1 MSIFLGFDT
10 AKAWDYENA
19 FHLTS
24 DVTRLGKIAAHFELY
39 RMITGL
45 PGHVVELGVFKGCSL
60 VRFATFRELLE
71 SPRSRKIIGFDAF
84 GAFPAPDAADPHA
97 AADKAFVA
105 GWEHGAGQGITVEA
119 LRGVLAHKGIGNVE
133 LVAGDIRQTLPV
145 WAAAHP
151 AARVALLHIDTDVRE
166 PAALGLELLYDRV
179 VPGGIVV
186 LDDYGTECGGT
197 AAVEAFFAG
206 RGVRL
211 CKLPFSHETPV
222 FVVKE

>member
-1 MSIFLGFDT
+1 MTSIMGFDT
-10 AKAWDYENA
+10 TRAWDYENG

-24 DVTRLGKIAAHFELY
+24 DITRIGKIVAHYELY

-45 PGHVVELGVFKGCSL
+45 PGHVLELGVFKGCSL
-60 VRFATFRELLE
+60 LRFATFREMLE

-84 GAFPAPDAADPHA
+84 GAFPEPDAADPCAEADRAFA
-97 AADKAFVA
+97 AN
-105 GWEHGAGQGITVEA
+105 WERAAGQGIPVAELRAA
-119 LRGVLAHKGIGNVE
+119 LSHKGIGNVK
-133 LVAGDIRQTLPV
+133 LVAGDIRRTLPEWV
-145 WAAAHP
+145 TANP

-197 AAVEAFFAG
+197 AAAEEFFSG

-211 CKLPFSHETPV
+211 RKLPFSHESPAY
-222 FVVKE
+222 VVKE